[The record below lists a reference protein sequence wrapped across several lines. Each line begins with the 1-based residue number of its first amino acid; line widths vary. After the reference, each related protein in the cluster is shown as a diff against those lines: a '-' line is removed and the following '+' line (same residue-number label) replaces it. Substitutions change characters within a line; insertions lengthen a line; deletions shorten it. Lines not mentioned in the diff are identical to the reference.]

1 MRLPVHIW
9 IREVNASP
17 DELACYFIELA
28 RRLDEKP
35 QKMRLMI
42 ESTEPAVLDFD
53 PTDGNPT
60 VTVGGRTRKFD
71 VRRRWIPEH
80 PVPLQFGPDPK
91 DEGSVPKMLR
101 RTVLLIDPVDNNRFR
116 VCDRRYLPLP
126 GWAYALLAVTG
137 ATAAVTL
144 HPIAVGVTIFT
155 FLVILV
161 LKLLP
166 LWYNSHLKIVKD

>member
-17 DELACYFIELA
+17 DELAGYFTELA

-35 QKMRLMI
+35 QKMQLMI

-80 PVPLQFGPDPK
+80 PVPLQFGPVSK

-116 VCDRRYLPLP
+116 VCDRRYIPLP

-137 ATAAVTL
+137 AAAAVTL

-166 LWYNSHLKIVKD
+166 LWYNSRLKMVND